1 MNALQHVERTA
12 HAVTA
17 RARTA
22 TLAGATHAAGSW
34 SKSYALPASIGSK
47 PTPPRRPSVPA

>member
-17 RARTA
+17 RACTA
-22 TLAGATHAAGSW
+22 TLAGATHAAGAW
-34 SKSYALPASIGSK
+34 SKSYAIPANFGSK